1 MATNANSP
9 GADIPAE
16 QAKRAFHENDA
27 TGLQRLLAE
36 YPELKALINAPVCAF
51 DSPPIIHA
59 RSWAMLDVLLAA
71 GADINARSQW
81 WAGSFGL
88 LDSASP
94 ELAAYAISRGAIVTV
109 HAAARLGMMPQL
121 RELVAGD
128 PALVHVRGGDGQ
140 TPLHFAGTIEVA
152 EFLLAHGADINA
164 RDVDHESTP
173 AQWMIK
179 DRTEVARFLV
189 QRGAR
194 TDILLAAALGDLDR
208 VRQHLDADPGCIR
221 MRVTDEYFPMV
232 NPRAG
237 GTIYQWTLGWYVSA
251 HAVAK
256 EFGHAD
262 VLRLLIERSPADVKL
277 LALVLDE
284 DEAAAKSLLAANPGL
299 VAQLSLADQRHL
311 AHAARNNQLAVVRLM
326 LDCGWPVDARGQH
339 GGMALHWAAFHGN
352 AEMTK
357 VILRHNPPLEVTDL
371 DHHSTPLGWAI
382 YGSMHGWHR
391 QTGDYAAT
399 VEALLRAG
407 AKPPGKLDGTEAV
420 RTVLR
425 QHGVS

>member
-1 MATNANSP
+1 MATNANPP
-9 GADIPAE
+9 GADSPAE
-16 QAKRAFHENDA
+16 QAKRAFHEDDA
-27 TGLQRLLAE
+27 AGLQRLLAE
-36 YPELKALINAPVCAF
+36 HPELKALVNAPVCAF

-59 RSWAMLDVLLAA
+59 RSQAMLDVLLAA

-94 ELAAYAISRGAIVTV
+94 ELAAYAISRGAIVTI
-109 HAAARLGMMPQL
+109 HAAARLGLMPRL

-128 PALVHVRGGDGQ
+128 AALVHARGGDGQ

-189 QRGAR
+189 QRGAQ
-194 TDILLAAALGDLDR
+194 TDILLASALGDMDR

-221 MRVTDEYFPMV
+221 MRVTDEYFPMIGAK
-232 NPRAG
+232 AG

-256 EFGHAD
+256 EFGHPNL
-262 VLRLLIERSPADVKL
+262 LRLLIERSPADVKL
-277 LALVLDE
+277 LAVVLDE
-284 DEAAAKSLLAANPGL
+284 DEAGAKSLLAAHPGL
-299 VAQLSLADQRHL
+299 VGQLSLADQRHL
-311 AHAARNNQLAVVRLM
+311 AHAARNNQLAVVRL
-326 LDCGWPVDARGQH
+326 LLACGWPVDARGQH

-352 AEMTK
+352 AEMVK
-357 VILRHNPPLEVTDL
+357 VILGHQPPLEVTDL
-371 DHHSTPLGWAI
+371 DHHSTSLGWAI

-407 AKPPGKLDGTEAV
+407 AKPPGKLDGTETV
-420 RTVLR
+420 RAVLR
-425 QHGVS
+425 QHGVH